1 MNFDRLINSIMRFSL
16 KELDKSQCLISNNI
30 FDRTFQNL
38 FQDIDNRNRA
48 FHGLETMLT
57 DSSNL
62 VSFCGY
68 PRQSFL
74 GNFISVTVPR
84 RLFLRSWTIA
94 AAVAQASSSSY
105 TSANMCQLFIGIT
118 RQLSTSVNS
127 ILNSQKTWCL
137 EC

>member
-1 MNFDRLINSIMRFSL
+1 MILVLTFAPEKLRKKYCLMSSSNFYGSL
-16 KELDKSQCLISNNI
+16 K
-30 FDRTFQNL
+30 NL
-38 FQDIDNRNRA
+38 HLESDDRNRA
-48 FHGLETMLT
+48 FDGLETMLT

-94 AAVAQASSSSY
+94 AAVARASSSSY

-118 RQLSTSVNS
+118 R
-127 ILNSQKTWCL
+127 
-137 EC
+137 